1 VKNEIPKSREE
12 AFVCMFCGRAGYL
25 DEFCFRHKRIKK
37 RRFDYAINSYHD
49 EFSMFS
55 SRTLSRASSHTS
67 SHALSYFS
75 HGPNHRSYD
84 FGSRGNRFVP
94 IRFSYGPCPHHGD
107 RFPHRPDFPMGLL
120 DAFWPMLSVL
130 LAIFQM
136 ESSCTQFCI

>member
-55 SRTLSRASSHTS
+55 SRTLSLTLRLTHLLMLCLISLMDLTIAYMILVHEVTGLCLYASVMAHVLIMVIVF
-67 SHALSYFS
+67 HIGL
-75 HGPNHRSYD
+75 
-84 FGSRGNRFVP
+84 
-94 IRFSYGPCPHHGD
+94 I
-107 RFPHRPDFPMGLL
+107 FPWD
-120 DAFWPMLSVL
+120 S
-130 LAIFQM
+130 
-136 ESSCTQFCI
+136 